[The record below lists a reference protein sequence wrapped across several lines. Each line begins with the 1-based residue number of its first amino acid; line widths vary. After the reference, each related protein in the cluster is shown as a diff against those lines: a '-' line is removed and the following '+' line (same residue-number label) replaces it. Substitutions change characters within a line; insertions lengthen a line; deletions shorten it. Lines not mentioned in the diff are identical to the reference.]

1 MISHQKMYDGKSH
14 QNFRSV
20 STCVASVYG
29 VGELMSTVRLGNMSA
44 SIFDLK
50 EDDSLSLSKVLCFAK
65 VKTSVGQVLTDRWAS
80 TDCYSPSS
88 RSRLQRWA
96 GLQPARGRQQKLVS
110 SGETRTPIQ
119 PHQDTSTVQR
129 LLNDFHMQCCKGS
142 LMAGP
147 HSLAV
152 SFLKKQIIQA
162 PQIGRNTPKNEVH
175 FLMWEVIQ
183 MTWVGLF
190 GSLKTQRNS

>member
-1 MISHQKMYDGKSH
+1 MKMEDHIRLLEEFKPVLHLCTGLASWCPPWDWETYLPPYLAWKRIHFSSQK
-14 QNFRSV
+14 
-20 STCVASVYG
+20 
-29 VGELMSTVRLGNMSA
+29 
-44 SIFDLK
+44 IFMFCQS
-50 EDDSLSLSKVLCFAK
+50 EDQW
-65 VKTSVGQVLTDRWAS
+65 GRVLTDRWAS

-129 LLNDFHMQCCKGS
+129 LLNHFHMQCCKGS

-162 PQIGRNTPKNEVH
+162 PQIGRNTPKNWVH